1 MSEGRKE
8 LEQTECASGPPRVFV
23 SYTHE
28 NPEHKRWVSQLAY
41 DLRSNG
47 VDTVL
52 DQWDLQLGDDVTLFM
67 EHGIR
72 DADRVLLVCTPT
84 YARKANEGQGGV
96 GYERLVVTGELA
108 ARIDTN
114 KFICVLRAGTKEE
127 SIPAFAQT
135 RLFVDFTSDATYKVS
150 LEDLLRD
157 IHNAPLAGKPPVG
170 ENPFKSAPQPVV
182 TSTVLKIGQTRV
194 DASQDPEEIYARATR
209 LLRDKD
215 LLGWKQLLRN
225 VRSVLPQRIGKWR
238 SETED
243 VIRGRTIKREEWFE
257 MLHSA
262 CREASPLM
270 ILALTAVDSEI
281 EGLSD
286 QRGLLDD
293 LLAIPG
299 WQPSG
304 TKIVIEAPA
313 VLAYV
318 FHNVLGAF
326 LLLSRRN
333 REAIR
338 LLRTN
343 VPVGIGSS
351 HVQELWH
358 SSDMMGWDDAFS
370 NDLMAA
376 WGFVDSLWETY
387 PWLGHFFVR
396 SHDFSVG
403 ILRIYASC
411 GSAGV
416 GKFLRTTRLSRPLRR
431 ECIFQC
437 LPSSSH
443 R

>member
-1 MSEGRKE
+1 MEESCTTGRSEKAERRALCQKAGRNS
-8 LEQTECASGPPRVFV
+8 EQAECASGPPHIFV

-52 DQWDLQLGDDVTLFM
+52 DQWDIQLGDDVTLFM

-150 LEDLLRD
+150 LEDMLRD
-157 IHNAPLAGKPPVG
+157 IHNAPLAGKPPV
-170 ENPFKSAPQPVV
+170 E
-182 TSTVLKIGQTRV
+182 KIPSRV
-194 DASQDPEEIYARATR
+194 RHNQLSLRPSSRLDRPALTHHRTEEIYARATR

-318 FHNVLGAF
+318 FHNVLGAVF
-326 LLLSRRN
+326 
-333 REAIR
+333 AIVTSKPR
-338 LLRTN
+338 
-343 VPVGIGSS
+343 G
-351 HVQELWH
+351 
-358 SSDMMGWDDAFS
+358 
-370 NDLMAA
+370 
-376 WGFVDSLWETY
+376 DSLAQNQRAGGHWIIARSGTLAFFRY
-387 PWLGHFFVR
+387 DGLG
-396 SHDFSVG
+396 
-403 ILRIYASC
+403 
-411 GSAGV
+411 
-416 GKFLRTTRLSRPLRR
+416 
-431 ECIFQC
+431 
-437 LPSSSH
+437 
-443 R
+443 